1 MSYFYARLGEEVRI
15 KDHKLAD
22 LVEAFLIKIILF
34 YGGSSEKCKD
44 GLKCNDVF
52 QWVRVRAAGG
62 FCTCAVRFCG
72 AHTVGYRDFLF
83 REKTKSTWVH
93 CRGTHFLSCGPRLG
107 FNSELIRNDNNSSHN
122 SGSYF

>member
-15 KDHKLAD
+15 KDHKLVD
-22 LVEAFLIKIILF
+22 LVEAFLIKMILF

-44 GLKCNDVF
+44 
-52 QWVRVRAAGG
+52 
-62 FCTCAVRFCG
+62 
-72 AHTVGYRDFLF
+72 
-83 REKTKSTWVH
+83 
-93 CRGTHFLSCGPRLG
+93 G